1 MARCSTIEFE
11 VLSPD
16 LVDEVQRVLPVLS
29 AGGQVT
35 VALSSE
41 LAHVVAKFLR
51 AASEQGAV
59 AFGPVDPEITARQAA
74 KILRSELVP

>member
-1 MARCSTIEFE
+1 MARRSTIEFE

-35 VALSSE
+35 VSLSCE
-41 LAHVVAKFLR
+41 LARVVAKFLR
-51 AASEQGAV
+51 AASEQGVV
-59 AFGPVDPEITARQAA
+59 AFRPVDPEITARQAA
-74 KILRSELVP
+74 KVLCTELVP